1 MLSPGGHVLCEL
13 DHGQLAKAKKR
24 LPLTMTFE
32 TGLQEHVKILTI
44 KMEWEGSHSTRKEKR
59 G

>member
-1 MLSPGGHVLCEL
+1 MLSHGGRVLCGL
-13 DHGQLAKAKKR
+13 DHGQLAEAKQR

-44 KMEWEGSHSTRKEKR
+44 KMEWEGGHSTREE
-59 G
+59 